1 MKQIIVVGGSIA
13 GLVSA
18 LALARDGHRVTV
30 LEKDAAPMPPT
41 PDEAFDR
48 WERRGAPQI
57 WQSHAFLGR
66 MHRDIRDREP
76 ELLAELL
83 AYGAE
88 QLSFRTQAAQ
98 YFDDPEFEPGDDDI
112 VLLACRRTTFEWVLR
127 RHVLATGLVAFRD
140 GVEVLGL
147 VGTPGEAGEPA
158 HVTGVKIAAD
168 GGETELSG
176 DLVIDASGRRTR
188 LPQWLAA
195 LGVPKLREESQD
207 CGIFYSSRFYR
218 LREGVERPNED
229 GIIGGDLGY
238 LKFGIFP
245 GDSGTFSVTLAA
257 APDDDVMRSILRTPG
272 FEAAVASL
280 PMVWAWVDPEVS
292 APIADVIGMANLRN
306 LRRHLVENGEP
317 VVLGLFALGD
327 ALVHAN
333 PITGRGCSLAWITA
347 YAFADSLRKHPDDLR
362 ALALDLE
369 ATIERELAPWLAAQ
383 IQQDRDAVEVN
394 AAQRRGE
401 DPYQIE
407 RPDGTNDP
415 KAFARSLVR
424 DGLMP
429 AMREDLHVL
438 RTFMRVGHML
448 EPPEVALRRPEIM
461 RAALKAYEGRHARP
475 PRAAGPSRREMLELL
490 AARAS

>member
-1 MKQIIVVGGSIA
+1 MKQVIVVGGSVA
-13 GLVSA
+13 GLVAA
-18 LALARDGHRVTV
+18 LALARDGHRVTI

-66 MHRDIRDREP
+66 MYREIRDREP
-76 ELLAELL
+76 EFLAELL
-83 AYGAE
+83 AHGAE
-88 QLSFRTQAAQ
+88 QLSFRAQASQ
-98 YFDDPEFEPGDDDI
+98 YFDDPVFEPGDDDI

-140 GVEVLGL
+140 GGEVLGL
-147 VGTPGEAGEPA
+147 VGTRGEEGAPPRIA
-158 HVTGVKIAAD
+158 GVKIATD
-168 GGETELSG
+168 GGESELLG
-176 DLVIDASGRRTR
+176 DLVIDASGRRTK
-188 LPQWLAA
+188 LPSWLAA
-195 LGVPKLREESQD
+195 LGVPELREESQD

-218 LREGVERPNED
+218 LHEGVERPNKD

-238 LKFGIFP
+238 IKFGIFP
-245 GDSGTFSVTLAA
+245 GDKGTFSVTLAA
-257 APDDDVMRSILRTPG
+257 APDDDVMRSVLRTPG
-272 FEAAVASL
+272 FEAAAAAL
-280 PMVWAWVDPEVS
+280 PMVWDWVKPEIS

-306 LRRHLVENGEP
+306 TRRHLVEDGEP
-317 VVLGLFALGD
+317 VVLGLVALGD

-347 YAFADSLRKHPDDLR
+347 YALADALRKHPDDFR
-362 ALALDLE
+362 DMALELE
-369 ATIERELAPWLAAQ
+369 SIIERELAPWLVAQ
-383 IQQDRDAVEVN
+383 MRQDRDAVEVN

-415 KAFARSLVR
+415 KAFTRSLVR
-424 DGLMP
+424 EGLMP
-429 AMREDLHVL
+429 AMREDLNVM

-448 EPPEVALRRPEIM
+448 EPPEDALRRPEIM
-461 RAALKAYEGRHARP
+461 RAALKAYEGRHDRP
-475 PRAAGPSRREMLELL
+475 PRVVGPARSEMLEIL
-490 AARAS
+490 SG